1 MHETSQTTKIDM
13 DVRTFVGVIVL
24 YAHLFMKNTISHSM
38 TKQKQLVFALA
49 WTIKTNLS
57 PAQISS
63 QQFTVTTMHH
73 PDVFLKWKKKK
84 KDIPAWDPERKRLI
98 EKESLRPGVID
109 EPSHLYNEIQIQA
122 EIMNRMK
129 EKY

>member
-1 MHETSQTTKIDM
+1 MHETSQTPKIDM
-13 DVRTFVGVIVL
+13 DVRAFVGVIVL
-24 YAHLFMKNTISHSM
+24 YALLFMRNTISHSM
-38 TKQKQLVFALA
+38 AKQKQLVFAMA

-63 QQFTVTTMHH
+63 QQFTVTPMHH
-73 PDVFLKWKKKK
+73 PDVFWNEKKKK
-84 KDIPAWDPERKRLI
+84 KDIPAWDPERKRLT
-98 EKESLRPGVID
+98 EKEWLRPGVID